1 MKLGDMRLRLGG
13 LGMRLRGLGIRPG
26 GLKLRLGGLGMR
38 LGGLGMRPRKESA
51 ISLHSP
57 SFIMGSIVN
66 VCPGFIT
73 PIALFSGRANQSTV
87 TSPSLKKERRDVYFV
102 CTYWHSVGHLA
113 PGEITCTGE
122 ILLLDLL

>member
-1 MKLGDMRLRLGG
+1 MMKPRFLGKRLEMKLGDMRLRLGG
-13 LGMRLRGLGIRPG
+13 LGMRPG

-38 LGGLGMRPRKESA
+38 LRKEST

-73 PIALFSGRANQSTV
+73 PIALFSGRANQSTN
-87 TSPSLKKERRDVYFV
+87 SHISQPQEREARCILRV
-102 CTYWHSVGHLA
+102 HLLA
-113 PGEITCTGE
+113 
-122 ILLLDLL
+122 